1 MGAFGIGVL
10 MLTGGVSVKMGIP
23 LYVNMKLGG
32 GIPPRR
38 YGVSLPSTREAI
50 KVGLSA

>member
-1 MGAFGIGVL
+1 MGAFGVIVL
-10 MLTGGVSVKMGIP
+10 MLTRGVGVKMGIP

-32 GIPPRR
+32 ESLHRR
-38 YGVSLPSTREAI
+38 STVPLLLTREAI